1 METKMLEAR
10 QRILSKR
17 AMRWIPSIAMV
28 LISLA
33 ILGFLVY
40 RQREML
46 AEYEWKFNLYFVALS
61 FVLFSFILFMVAN
74 MWGVIMKALGSEV
87 NRLKHIK
94 YYCLSNV
101 TKRIPGTI
109 WYVVSRAHFYKSDG
123 VDYRLTSLASG
134 IELATIVLAGILV
147 SLTFGIPIIF
157 HYHVSLW
164 LLGVALVISAAA
176 LHPKVIA
183 RVFRIF
189 RVAETD
195 IKYKNILSWLFIY
208 SLAWILGGIVL
219 FLIGNVVTNISIQ
232 QIGYF
237 IGGWSLVGVLSTT
250 VFFLPTNMGITE
262 IGLSLVLSNIMPS
275 SIAVIIA
282 ILARLLMIFFEV
294 IWAAAWLTINVER

>member
-1 METKMLEAR
+1 
-10 QRILSKR
+10 
-17 AMRWIPSIAMV
+17 
-28 LISLA
+28 
-33 ILGFLVY
+33 
-40 RQREML
+40 
-46 AEYEWKFNLYFVALS
+46 
-61 FVLFSFILFMVAN
+61 
-74 MWGVIMKALGSEV
+74 
-87 NRLKHIK
+87 
-94 YYCLSNV
+94 
-101 TKRIPGTI
+101 
-109 WYVVSRAHFYKSDG
+109 
-123 VDYRLTSLASG
+123 
-134 IELATIVLAGILV
+134 
-147 SLTFGIPIIF
+147 
-157 HYHVSLW
+157 
-164 LLGVALVISAAA
+164 
-176 LHPKVIA
+176 VIA

-189 RVAETD
+189 KVAETD